1 MTWLGMPALAARH
14 AGATGFTLIELLIVV
29 AIIAIL
35 AAVAIPNLMSAQRK
49 AKYARTASEA
59 KTGVT
64 QAIVYANDNNRFPQT
79 LQVLRD
85 SGYANIQLL
94 DAWNRTYRLSAV
106 FANQSVPDPNQD
118 VWLCSMGPVGGGGCP
133 AATDPASSLAG
144 FPNTGLNGGV
154 GYSSIYGS
162 FVGY

>member
-1 MTWLGMPALAARH
+1 MRRLLSQKGK
-14 AGATGFTLIELLIVV
+14 GFTLIELLIVV
-29 AIIAIL
+29 AIIGIL
-35 AAVAIPNLMSAQRK
+35 AAIAIPNLMLAQRR

-85 SGYANIQLL
+85 SGYANIQLR
-94 DAWNRTYRLSAV
+94 DAWNRLYYLSAV
-106 FANQSVPDPNQD
+106 FSTQAVPDPNQD
-118 VWLCSMGPVGGGGCP
+118 VWVCSMGPVGGGGCP
-133 AATDPASSLAG
+133 AASSPANSLAG
-144 FPNTGLNGGV
+144 FPATGVNGGV

-162 FVGY
+162 FMGE